1 MQSVVVD
8 TNIIISAALTG
19 AGHPFQIMELLS
31 DGVLRLCYSMD
42 ILAEYTDVLSRKK
55 FNFSQEKQIAFINKI
70 KEVGTPVSVPSSSSV
85 PFADESDRIFYDLA
99 RFCKAILI
107 TGNAKHFPKEPFVVS
122 PAELCKLFPSN

>member
-1 MQSVVVD
+1 MPSVVVD
-8 TNIIISAALTG
+8 TNIIVSAALTG
-19 AGHPFQIMELLS
+19 KSHSFQIMELIS

-55 FNFSQEKQIAFINKI
+55 FNFSPEKQTAFINKI
-70 KEVGTPVSVPSSSSV
+70 REVGTPVSVPSNSV
-85 PFADESDRIFYDLA
+85 PFADESGRIFYDLA

-122 PAELCKLFPSN
+122 PAELCKLFPRK